1 MVWRDHLL
9 RLLVR
14 GLLLPGGQRLDT
26 ERAIRVLD
34 RISEDPELLARL
46 EGATEEQVRKTFL
59 DLYRKEPAD

>member
-14 GLLLPGGQRLDT
+14 GLLLPSGEQLDT

-34 RISEDPELLARL
+34 RINEDPELLERL
-46 EGATEEQVRKTFL
+46 EGETEEQVRNTFL
-59 DLYRKEPAD
+59 ELYREESSG